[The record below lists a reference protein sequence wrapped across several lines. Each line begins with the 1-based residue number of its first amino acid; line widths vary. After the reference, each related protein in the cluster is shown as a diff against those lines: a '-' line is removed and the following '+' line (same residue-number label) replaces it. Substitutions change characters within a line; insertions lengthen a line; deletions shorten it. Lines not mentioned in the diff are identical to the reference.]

1 MHIDAFLDIDIY
13 VHIHMGMHVYR
24 EITYQGRAAGAAKLA
39 ARPDTVRKDLDL
51 EAPFRLG

>member
-1 MHIDAFLDIDIY
+1 
-13 VHIHMGMHVYR
+13 MGMHVYR